1 MSGLLKNY
9 TLSLETQKIAKLER
23 LVERI
28 KKKVPTSKKKDVNK
42 SNLTRLALD
51 KLLEL
56 QEDDIVKQLDNLV

>member
-28 KKKVPTSKKKDVNK
+28 KKKVPPSKKKDVNK